1 LQGDRSTVDDL
12 EIHQGNKIIPIEA
25 RGTPIFDE
33 NGNIAY
39 AIAAFTD
46 ITKRR
51 QAEIAK
57 STFLAQMSHELR
69 TPLNA
74 ILGFAQLMNNSSYLP
89 LEHQE
94 NLNIIARS
102 GEHLLNLINQVLDLS
117 KIEAGRMTLNEAKLD
132 LYRLLND
139 LKNMFQL
146 KTNNKGLHLLFEWT
160 VEVPQYVRTDEVK
173 LRQVLINLLSNAIK
187 FTKVGSVSLKV
198 KSKSEQQTRN
208 NIDAQAAFR
217 SVQQTTITFEI
228 EDTGV
233 GIVSD
238 ELDSIF
244 KAFVQVKADRKFQ
257 EGTGLGLTIAR
268 SFVQL
273 MGGDISVNSQVDK
286 GTVFKFDITVSTV
299 EPIDIKSQQPTS
311 RTLAPEPSQQNRLS
325 SADVLTPATL
335 ATLPPDLV
343 ANLNQA
349 ILALDIERIETCVTQ
364 IQELNAPVAG
374 AIAVLAKGFKYKQ
387 LLAFMQPATD

>member
-1 LQGDRSTVDDL
+1 
-12 EIHQGNKIIPIEA
+12 
-25 RGTPIFDE
+25 
-33 NGNIAY
+33 
-39 AIAAFTD
+39 
-46 ITKRR
+46 
-51 QAEIAK
+51 
-57 STFLAQMSHELR
+57 LR

-74 ILGFAQLMNNSSYLP
+74 ILGFAQLMSSASYLP
-89 LEHQE
+89 PEHQE

-102 GEHLLNLINQVLDLS
+102 GKHLLTLINQVLDLS
-117 KIEAGRMTLNEAKLD
+117 KIEAGGMTINEANFD

-139 LKNMFQL
+139 VENIFQL
-146 KTNNKGLHLLFEWT
+146 KANDKGLHLLFERT
-160 VEVPQYVRTDEVK
+160 PDVPQYVRTDEIK

-187 FTKVGSVSLKV
+187 FTKAGSVSLKV
-198 KSKSEQQTRN
+198 KSQKSKVKNE
-208 NIDAQAAFR
+208 
-217 SVQQTTITFEI
+217 SEQQTTITFEI

-233 GIVSD
+233 GIAPD

-244 KAFVQVKADRKFQ
+244 KGFVQVKADRKFQ

-273 MGGDISVNSQVDK
+273 MGGDISVNSQVGK

-299 EPIDIKSQQPTS
+299 EPVDINSQQPTS
-311 RTLAPEPSQQNRLS
+311 RTLAPEPSNQNRLS
-325 SADVLTPATL
+325 SADVLTPAAL
-335 ATLPPDLV
+335 AALPPDLV

-349 ILALDIERIETCVTQ
+349 ILALDIERIETCITQ

-387 LLAFMQPATD
+387 LLAFMQPATN